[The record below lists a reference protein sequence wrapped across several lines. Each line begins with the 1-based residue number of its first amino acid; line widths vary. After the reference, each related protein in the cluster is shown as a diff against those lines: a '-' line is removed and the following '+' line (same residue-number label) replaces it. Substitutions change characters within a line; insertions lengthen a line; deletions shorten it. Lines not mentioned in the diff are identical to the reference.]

1 MHWDPWRGTKLA
13 LFNCTLFQE
22 KLDELKNESFKRE
35 IFGKVLG
42 CVYAI
47 EHTKKRLLHAH
58 FLIILERDWRLYTLE
73 SFNEIVSAE
82 IPNQEKNLNL
92 HRFVIKHIMHG
103 PCGMLKLVND
113 TLSKM
118 GATKTTI

>member
-1 MHWDPWRGTKLA
+1 MSHSNERSLA
-13 LFNCTLFQE
+13 RLQHVFMQLN
-22 KLDELKNESFKRE
+22 
-35 IFGKVLG
+35 
-42 CVYAI
+42 
-47 EHTKKRLLHAH
+47 TKKRLLHGH

-73 SFNEIVSAE
+73 PFKEIVSVE

-92 HRFVIKHIMHG
+92 RRFVIKHIMYG

-118 GATKTTI
+118 GAAKTTI